1 MRAHRIAAVV
11 AASLIVS
18 SVTSAQ
24 VGRGWSDWLTSY
36 ADAQRT
42 SWLRTDPNISV
53 ESMSKAGFDLQ
64 WTSKLD
70 NQSRGLAGLT
80 QGVTAS
86 GVTLFVPTSL
96 VAGSSNNLYMLDN
109 DIGHV
114 VWSRTFEGTL
124 PAATAGC
131 SGGITSAPTRIVSG
145 AAAPTPAAG
154 AVAAPAGRGNQQG
167 YRSAIGEPG
176 QGIPVEARGGG
187 AGRAAGPG
195 RRRRTR
201 GAGPSGR
208 SAGPG
213 GGQQGRGQ
221 GAGIPGAPN
230 VGGGGLG
237 RAMVGYAVAVNGQLH
252 VVGLQSG
259 KDLQRPAP
267 FLPANSQWSNPIAVG
282 TMMYAAT
289 SGNCAGAPNG
299 VFAID
304 LDAADKPVVSYR
316 TNGGS
321 VVGSVAF
328 SSDGNT
334 LLAAIGPG
342 SVTGDGKANAI
353 VALDPGTLQLKDWF
367 TQPAAE
373 FVTGPTV
380 FRHGT
385 KDIVAAATK
394 DGRVIL
400 LDSAS
405 LGGANHATPLA
416 GVAAPP
422 CERRLDLSGRAVDL
436 GARRRRNGRRLLA
449 PRRGGFSSLSRAGR
463 RALARPTVRSARA
476 LSSPF
481 AWRRSRVQLS
491 LEPEWTSNDLTTPAT
506 PIIVNGVVFALST
519 GRPAA
524 AGAANRIAGGA
535 LCLRRRLGQGALE
548 QRQIDDDLCVT
559 RQLLERLEPGLR
571 RHRRRDRSR
580 VRLPR
585 RASVVD
591 FARVHAAVYAF
602 ARAALQ
608 KSRHLTVS
616 LTASDPAGTWYSSS
630 MAAGY
635 VCLSRFIV
643 SRISCSGVSPLP
655 HGRFP

>member
-11 AASLIVS
+11 AASLIVG

-42 SWLRTDPNISV
+42 SWLRTDPNISL
-53 ESMSKAGFDLQ
+53 ESMSEGGFDLQ
-64 WTSKLD
+64 WTTKLD
-70 NQSRGLAGLT
+70 NQSRGLT

-96 VAGSSNNLYMLDN
+96 VAGSSNKLYMLDN
-109 DIGHV
+109 DIGYV

-145 AAAPTPAAG
+145 AAAPTPPAG
-154 AVAAPAGRGNQQG
+154 MTAAPVGRGNQLG
-167 YRSAIGEPG
+167 YRTALGEPG

-187 AGRAAGPG
+187 PGRAAGTSARQG
-195 RRRRTR
+195 
-201 GAGPSGR
+201 GA
-208 SAGPG
+208 PG
-213 GGQQGRGQ
+213 GAQGRGQ
-221 GAGIPGAPN
+221 SEPIPGAPN

-237 RAMVGYAVAVNGQLH
+237 RAMVGYAVAGDGQLH

-259 KDLQRPAP
+259 KDLQRPAR
-267 FLPANSQWSNPIAVG
+267 FLPPNSQWSNPVAVG
-282 TMMYAAT
+282 TTMYAAT

-299 VFAID
+299 VYAID

-342 SVTGDGKANAI
+342 RVTGDGKANAI
-353 VALDPGTLQLKDWF
+353 VALDPRTLQLKDWF
-367 TQPAAE
+367 TRPAAE

-385 KDIVAAATK
+385 KDVVAAATR

-405 LGGANHATPLA
+405 LGGANHTTPLLVSRPLFA
-416 GVAAPP
+416 RGGSVSAEALSTWARAAAATATSTGSESRWLLVPVSG
-422 CERRLDLSGRAVDL
+422 RLSG
-436 GARRRRNGRRLLA
+436 
-449 PRRGGFSSLSRAGR
+449 
-463 RALARPTVRSARA
+463 ARA
-476 LSSPF
+476 TNGAVRDGAVVALRVAETKG
-481 AWRRSRVQLS
+481 AWS
-491 LEPEWTSNDLTTPAT
+491 LEPGWTSNDLTTPAT

-524 AGAANRIAGGA
+524 AGQTGSPAVLYAYDGVSGKA
-535 LCLRRRLGQGALE
+535 LWNSGKSMTTFASPGSYWSALS
-548 QRQIDDDLCVT
+548 QVYVGTNDGT
-559 RQLLERLEPGLR
+559 
-571 RHRRRDRSR
+571 
-580 VRLPR
+580 
-585 RASVVD
+585 
-591 FARVHAAVYAF
+591 VHAF
-602 ARAALQ
+602 GFLDER
-608 KSRHLTVS
+608 R
-616 LTASDPAGTWYSSS
+616 
-630 MAAGY
+630 
-635 VCLSRFIV
+635 
-643 SRISCSGVSPLP
+643 
-655 HGRFP
+655 